1 MQGISLIS
9 GYKFNKLNP
18 SITVNVLSNEFLD
31 CMGRLSHKMRDVLE
45 VILRLKEVLLICLSI
60 SLDILLKMLNQEEI
74 HQQIL
79 KQQLHFAWHMNNPVT
94 KKYLRLDEFID
105 TIM

>member
-1 MQGISLIS
+1 MLEHLIGHS
-9 GYKFNKLNP
+9 KF
-18 SITVNVLSNEFLD
+18 
-31 CMGRLSHKMRDVLE
+31 
-45 VILRLKEVLLICLSI
+45 
-60 SLDILLKMLNQEEI
+60 KMLNQEEI

-94 KKYLRLDEFID
+94 KKYLRLDEFIN